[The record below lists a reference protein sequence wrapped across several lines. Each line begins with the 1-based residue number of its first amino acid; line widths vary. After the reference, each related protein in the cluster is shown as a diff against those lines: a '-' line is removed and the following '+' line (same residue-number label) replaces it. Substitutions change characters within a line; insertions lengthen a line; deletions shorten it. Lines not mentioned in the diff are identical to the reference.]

1 MREESQAPLQSAE
14 FDALAQM
21 LGSAGLPLESGHLL
35 DKAFDGQPLSMLRVG
50 RAGGPVIAEMR
61 GGRYSEP
68 SKLTVG
74 QFFET
79 WLSHVKPQVTPRT
92 TSAIVNSFG
101 KTSFP
106 QSARSV

>member
-1 MREESQAPLQSAE
+1 VGNHPRRTRPCDGKRRRKWHSFTGTKRA
-14 FDALAQM
+14 AQIECAR
-21 LGSAGLPLESGHLL
+21 L
-35 DKAFDGQPLSMLRVG
+35 
-50 RAGGPVIAEMR
+50 IAEMR